1 MKRTFKMENLDC
13 ANCAAK
19 MEERIKKLDGVNSAV
34 VSFATQRLV
43 LDADDGA
50 FDSIVEECRKVCKK
64 IDRDT
69 DIIVR

>member
-19 MEERIKKLDGVNSAV
+19 MEERIKKLTGVNSAF

-43 LDADDGA
+43 LDADDEA
-50 FDSIVEECRKVCKK
+50 FDSIVEECRRVCRK
-64 IDRDT
+64 IDKGT
-69 DIIVR
+69 DIIV